1 MEAVV
6 SDRFCPEDHLVF
18 PGSQDLQDHRVKK
31 EPSVLRVFQ

>member
-6 SDRFCPEDHLVF
+6 SALFCPEDHLVF
-18 PGSQDLQDHRVKK
+18 LGSQDLQDHRAKK